1 MNQALLKLSPS
12 ETLDAQFLKL
22 WMESQNFQEQIE
34 SLSQGV
40 AIQNMASV
48 KILKEIKV
56 PAPTIPEQK
65 RIVAILD
72 QAFADIDKARAL
84 TEQNLKNAR
93 ELFESY
99 LQQVFSQRG
108 VGWVDTT
115 LGSVCDFQNGFAFK
129 SRDAISNSNTQLI
142 RMGNLYK
149 NILDLNR
156 KPSFY
161 PDSFFK
167 EYSQFALD
175 SGDLIISLTGTVGK
189 EDYGFTVEI
198 PNTERNLLLNQRI
211 AKIIKID
218 YSKIDKRFL
227 LRTLRSRGFLDELYS
242 TANGTRQANL
252 STVTMREIPIL
263 LPPIE
268 QQQKICDDLERVEF
282 KVKELKSIYSNKLKN
297 LGELK
302 KSLLQKTFSGELTKG
317 SEVAV

>member
-1 MNQALLKLSPS
+1 
-12 ETLDAQFLKL
+12 
-22 WMESQNFQEQIE
+22 
-34 SLSQGV
+34 
-40 AIQNMASV
+40 
-48 KILKEIKV
+48 
-56 PAPTIPEQK
+56 
-65 RIVAILD
+65 
-72 QAFADIDKARAL
+72 
-84 TEQNLKNAR
+84 
-93 ELFESY
+93 
-99 LQQVFSQRG
+99 
-108 VGWVDTT
+108 
-115 LGSVCDFQNGFAFK
+115 
-129 SRDAISNSNTQLI
+129 
-142 RMGNLYK
+142 MGNLYK

-282 KVKELKSIYSNKLKN
+282 KVKELKRAAA
-297 LGELK
+297 
-302 KSLLQKTFSGELTKG
+302 KTECNT
-317 SEVAV
+317 